1 MRGHRGGGRGLLFKL
16 VWGWLAAEAGLKRDC
31 WPRMPSHIQPGAR
44 HPLFPSFPRFLAL
57 PQGLCTHNPDP
68 ARMPLPPLSLLPAS
82 PPTRSHLKCH
92 PHCGH
97 CPAPLP
103 RVVLPPT
110 LVSFLQTL
118 DAILSMPVSHESLT
132 RALLSTQTAGGRTAL
147 PTQGQAQ
154 NRSQNNL
161 VSEQKSRRNSEARRG
176 FISEHLAGQML
187 GTSK

>member
-1 MRGHRGGGRGLLFKL
+1 M
-16 VWGWLAAEAGLKRDC
+16 WGWLATEAGLKWDC
-31 WPRMPSHIQPGAR
+31 WPQMPSHIQPGAR
-44 HPLFPSFPRFLAL
+44 HPLFPSFPPFLTL
-57 PQGLCTHNPDP
+57 PQGRCTDNPDP
-68 ARMPLPPLSLLPAS
+68 ARMPLLPLSLLPSS
-82 PPTRSHLKCH
+82 PPTQSHLKCH

-118 DAILSMPVSHESLT
+118 DAILSMPISHESLT
-132 RALLSTQTAGGRTAL
+132 RALLSIQTGEGRTA
-147 PTQGQAQ
+147 PPAQGQAQ

-161 VSEQKSRRNSEARRG
+161 VNEQKSRRNSEARLCS
-176 FISEHLAGQML
+176 ISEHLASRTL